1 MLVINL
7 LNVLINFKAFDK
19 FVNSS
24 LILINGRNKMKLLT
38 TNTKIDKSMK
48 LYPEYE
54 ASILQ
59 MLPGKGV
66 CVNTKIA
73 LKNA

>member
-1 MLVINL
+1 
-7 LNVLINFKAFDK
+7 
-19 FVNSS
+19 
-24 LILINGRNKMKLLT
+24 MKLLT

-66 CVNTKIA
+66 CVNY
-73 LKNA
+73 KNCIKECLAFTGVSKVYKTGNQARQRRKD